1 MMAQEDGQKP
11 SRAEPFAQ
19 LQQFITDWE
28 RRIDS
33 VANRVMGTDEFS
45 RSMNAAQKI
54 QLGMQKA
61 FMEAMANYLNSLNMP
76 SRADIT
82 DIGATLVALEQR
94 LARIEALLA
103 RQTQAQSRT
112 VTAEPP
118 VRRGPPRTRKPPSAV
133 AAGSDPATDAASGDR
148 AGGVA

>member
-1 MMAQEDGQKP
+1 MAQEDGQK
-11 SRAEPFAQ
+11 SNRVEPFAQ

-45 RSMNAAQKI
+45 RTMNAAQKI

-61 FMEAMANYLNSLNMP
+61 FMEAMANHLNNLNMP
-76 SRADIT
+76 SRSDIT

-94 LARIEALLA
+94 LARIEAMLA
-103 RQTQAQSRT
+103 RQAQVQAQAPGQ
-112 VTAEPP
+112 VAAAPA
-118 VRRGPPRTRKPPSAV
+118 RRGPPRTRKPPSAG
-133 AAGSDPATDAASGDR
+133 GSPAPGR
-148 AGGVA
+148 AGGAA